1 MLNQAELT
9 NIHFYSAIILSHDK
23 SVDFSAVPPRVAPPV
38 SN

>member
-9 NIHFYSAIILSHDK
+9 NIKFYSAIMLSHDK
-23 SVDFSAVPPRVAPPV
+23 AVDVSAAPPRVAPPV